1 MGRKFVSAEGK
12 DERKNMG
19 KQERKKDVR
28 LNIWQQEEKTDRNR
42 KQERKQRRRNVWK
55 QGGK

>member
-28 LNIWQQEEKTDRNR
+28 LNIW
-42 KQERKQRRRNVWK
+42 
-55 QGGK
+55 